1 MKFSDGVWRT
11 AKGIAIAS
19 PHHVSDL
26 AVSETEVVI
35 EASSCPYRA
44 RFEDVDTAYFTIR
57 LFSPASNVIGVK
69 FEHFRGRP
77 KRGPAFEI
85 AFDPSTKPTIV
96 NESDFVS
103 LSSG

>member
-1 MKFSDGVWRT
+1 M
-11 AKGIAIAS
+11 
-19 PHHVSDL
+19 
-26 AVSETEVVI
+26 
-35 EASSCPYRA
+35 
-44 RFEDVDTAYFTIR
+44 DTAYFTIR

-96 NESDFVS
+96 NEADFVS
-103 LSSG
+103 LSSGHPAVRVEKRDDWRLDVLRAGKRITGSALT